1 MDNGVGR
8 LMIIQKKTIC
18 PYDCPASCGLIA
30 ETDGT
35 KILRVK
41 GDPEHPASRG
51 LICRKM
57 QHYERSIHNEKRILT
72 PLKRVGAKG
81 EGTFA
86 PITWE
91 EAVKEITDRFKQ
103 ILKEDGGDAI
113 LPAYYSG
120 VMSVIQRKCGDAFF
134 NRLGAISLVLTLCA
148 NAKSAGYESVMG
160 ETGCL
165 DPREL
170 PQSDFVIVWGSNVLA
185 TRIHTMADLVNARKQ
200 GKRVILIEACGRDMA
215 PYCDELVQIR
225 PGTDGAL
232 ALAMMHVLEKEGL
245 ADETFLREKAEGY
258 DEFLPVVREST
269 PQWAEEI
276 TGVPADT
283 IVCLAREYAAASSPA
298 ILLGSGPTRYGNG
311 GMTTRLITILSAFT
325 GAWGRP
331 GGGLCG
337 CNHGA
342 GPYVDTRRVT
352 RPDFRAEEGRVVNI
366 NQLSAALKGNGE
378 KKVKAFYVYGSNPLN
393 SVSNQTAM
401 LEGLQR
407 EDLFTVVHERFM
419 TDTALY
425 ADIILPATF
434 SVEQTDCYKAYGF
447 RTFAVAEKI
456 IDPPGQCKS
465 NWDTFTLL
473 GKAMGFEEEYFQKT
487 EEEMLADLIDHPV
500 KGLAELTESE
510 REALK
515 KGGVIS
521 TPFEDHLAFRTPG
534 GKMRI
539 VNRELADPVPH
550 YTGCCGGE
558 YPFRLIAV
566 PDPHTLNSIFLE
578 RDELV
583 NGRGERALMINPLD
597 ARKKGISDGD
607 WILVWNDLA
616 EVEFAAAVTDSVSAG
631 TAAFSGVYSSAITG
645 SRLQFN
651 ALNHDRLS
659 DMGESTTLNDNTVD
673 IKKLS

>member
-1 MDNGVGR
+1 
-8 LMIIQKKTIC
+8 MIIQKKTIC
-18 PYDCPASCGLIA
+18 PYDCPTSCGLVV

-35 KILRVK
+35 NILRVK
-41 GDPEHPASRG
+41 GDPDHPACHG

-57 QHYERSIHNEKRILT
+57 QHYETSIHNEKRILT

-81 EGTFA
+81 EGAFV

-91 EAVKEITDRFKQ
+91 EAVREITDRFKQ

-134 NRLGAISLVLTLCA
+134 NRMGAISLVLTLCA
-148 NAKSAGYESVMG
+148 SAKTAGYEAVMG

-170 PQSDFVIVWGSNVLA
+170 PQSDYFLVWGSNVIA
-185 TRIHTMADLVNARKQ
+185 TRIQTMADLVKARKQ
-200 GKRVILIEACGRDMA
+200 GKRVVLIEACGRDTA
-215 PYCDELVQIR
+215 PYCDELIPIR

-245 ADETFLREKAEGY
+245 ADEAFLRERAEGY
-258 DEFLPVVREST
+258 EEFLPVIREST

-276 TGVPADT
+276 TGISADT
-283 IVCLAREYAAASSPA
+283 IIRLAREYAAATAPA

-337 CNHGA
+337 CSHGA
-342 GPYVDTRRVT
+342 GPYVDSNRVT
-352 RPDFRAEEGRVVNI
+352 RPDFRTEAGRVVNI
-366 NQLSAALKGNGE
+366 NQLSAALKGDGG
-378 KKVKAFYVYGSNPLN
+378 KTVKAFYVYGGNPLN
-393 SVSNQTAM
+393 SVSDQTAM

-434 SVEQTDCYKAYGF
+434 SVEQTDCYKAYGY
-447 RTFAVAEKI
+447 RTFAVAEKVI
-456 IDPPGQCKS
+456 NPPGQCKS
-465 NWDTFTLL
+465 NWDTFAILAK
-473 GKAMGFEEEYFQKT
+473 GMGFEEEYFRKT
-487 EEEMLADLIDHPV
+487 EEEMLADLIDHPME
-500 KGLAELTESE
+500 GLAELPAKE

-521 TPFEDHLAFRTPG
+521 TPFEDHSVFRTPG
-534 GKMRI
+534 GKMQI
-539 VNRELADPVPH
+539 VNRGLADPVPH
-550 YTGCCGGE
+550 YTECYGGE
-558 YPFRLIAV
+558 
-566 PDPHTLNSIFLE
+566 
-578 RDELV
+578 
-583 NGRGERALMINPLD
+583 
-597 ARKKGISDGD
+597 
-607 WILVWNDLA
+607 
-616 EVEFAAAVTDSVSAG
+616 
-631 TAAFSGVYSSAITG
+631 
-645 SRLQFN
+645 
-651 ALNHDRLS
+651 
-659 DMGESTTLNDNTVD
+659 
-673 IKKLS
+673 